1 MTITELLVSFVVSG
15 ALFFSLGYGTRLLA
29 ESNRK
34 FKERQEKQRQK
45 RKNNFLSGSTL
56 KCGFR
61 APN

>member
-15 ALFFSLGYGTRLLA
+15 ALFFSLGYGTALLA

-34 FKERQEKQRQK
+34 FKERQKQQRQE

-56 KCGFR
+56 KSGFR
-61 APN
+61 TPN